1 MEKCEELNLKILYLT
16 NHQSLLKQ
24 FNDYLSN
31 LLLHGLREHFDRDV
45 IDFPGSWYLY
55 DDESKKKGL
64 DNNNLWGK
72 GFTIIDILNNY
83 DAIDR
88 KDIEKKIQKKYFDLI
103 IYSSARR
110 SKPFLDDV
118 IKFNNKVIFIDGEDD
133 QFIDENLNKIGL
145 YFKRE
150 LIKDQKNLLPIQFA
164 IPKEKILREVNTKPK
179 NLLAPLI
186 PGRLNTYIYNN
197 EIDYYK
203 MYQES
208 IFALT
213 YKKSGWDTLR
223 HYEILMNGSLPIFLD
238 IENCPVNTMKYF
250 PKKDIIN
257 IKNKYETILQNYFPT
272 KIFKYKFLTF
282 KSFSNYFLNLF
293 SDKKN
298 IDYFIEK
305 DEEIFELKSKLLN
318 FTKKNLTTYKLA
330 EYVIN
335 SVKNYH

>member
-1 MEKCEELNLKILYLT
+1 MKILYLT
-16 NHQSLLKQ
+16 NHQSLSEQ

-31 LLLHGLREHFDRDV
+31 LLLHGLREHFGRNV

-55 DDESKKKGL
+55 KDESKKKEL
-64 DNNNLWGK
+64 DNSKLWGK
-72 GFTIIDILNNY
+72 GFTIIDTLNNY
-83 DAIDR
+83 DSIDR
-88 KDIEKKIQKKYFDLI
+88 NDIEKKIQTKYFDLI

-118 IKFNNKVIFIDGEDD
+118 IKFNNKAIFIDGEDD

-164 IPKEKILREVNTKPK
+164 IPEEKILREVNTKPK

-186 PGRLNTYIYNN
+186 PGRLNTYIYND

-213 YKKSGWDTLR
+213 YKKAGWDTLR
-223 HYEILMNGSLPIFLD
+223 HYEILMNGGLPIFLD
-238 IENCPVNTMKYF
+238 IENCPVNTMRNF

-272 KIFKYKFLTF
+272 KIFKYKFLNF
-282 KSFSNYFLNLF
+282 KSFKNYFLNLF
-293 SDKKN
+293 SNKKN

>member
-16 NHQSLLKQ
+16 NHQSLSKQ

-64 DNNNLWGK
+64 DNNDLWGK

>member
-1 MEKCEELNLKILYLT
+1 MEKQKELNLKILYLT
-16 NHQSLLKQ
+16 NHQSLSEQ

-31 LLLHGLREHFDRDV
+31 LLLHGLREHFNEEV

-55 DDESKKKGL
+55 KDESKKKKL
-64 DNNNLWGK
+64 DINKLWGK
-72 GFTIIDILNNY
+72 GFTVTNILNDY
-83 DAIDR
+83 DSIDR
-88 KDIEKKIQKKYFDLI
+88 NDIEKKIQTKYFDLV

-110 SKPFLDDV
+110 SIPFLDDV

-133 QFIDENLNKIGL
+133 QFIDKDLSKIGL

-150 LIKDQKNLLPIQFA
+150 LIRDQKYLLPIQFG
-164 IPKEKILREVNTKPK
+164 IPKDKIVSNVNIQPK

-186 PGRLNTYIYNN
+186 PGRLNTYTYNS
-197 EIDYYK
+197 EIDYYR

-213 YKKSGWDTLR
+213 YKKAGWDTLR
-223 HYEILMNGSLPIFLD
+223 HYEILMNGCLPLFLD
-238 IENCPVNTMKYF
+238 IEDCPNNTMKNF
-250 PKKDIIN
+250 PKKEIIE
-257 IKNKYETILQNYFPT
+257 IKDKYEIILQNYFPT

-282 KSFSNYFLNLF
+282 KSFNNYFFILF
-293 SDKKN
+293 SSKKK

-305 DEEIFELKSKLLN
+305 DKEIFELKSELLN

-335 SVKNYH
+335 SVRNYS